1 MNQIFVKFI
10 RNDIDD
16 DTLTHQVNSFLKNH
30 QNYKVK
36 DFQYIH
42 PEAAKITEF
51 LMVLFE
57 VEDESN

>member
-1 MNQIFVKFI
+1 MKQFFVKFT
-10 RNDIDD
+10 RSACG
-16 DTLTHQVNSFLKNH
+16 DTLTQQVNSFLENH

-42 PEAAKITEF
+42 PEASTITEF

>member
-1 MNQIFVKFI
+1 MKQFFIKFT
-10 RNDIDD
+10 RNACG
-16 DTLTHQVNSFLKNH
+16 DTLTEQVNSFIENH

-42 PEAAKITEF
+42 PEASTVNEF

-57 VEDESN
+57 LEEDD

>member
-1 MNQIFVKFI
+1 MKQFFVKFN
-10 RNDIDD
+10 RNAIGD
-16 DTLTHQVNSFLKNH
+16 DTLTQQVNSFLENH

-57 VEDESN
+57 VEKDD

>member
-1 MNQIFVKFI
+1 MKQFFIKFT
-10 RNDIDD
+10 RNACG
-16 DTLTHQVNSFLKNH
+16 DTLTEQVNSFIENH

-42 PEAAKITEF
+42 PEASTVNEF

-57 VEDESN
+57 VEDD

>member
-1 MNQIFVKFI
+1 MKQIFAKFI
-10 RNDIDD
+10 RNATD
-16 DTLTHQVNSFLKNH
+16 DTLTQQVNSFLENH

-42 PEAAKITEF
+42 PEVAKITEF

-57 VEDESN
+57 VEDD

>member
-1 MNQIFVKFI
+1 MKQFFVKFT
-10 RNDIDD
+10 RSACG
-16 DTLTHQVNSFLKNH
+16 DTLTQQVNSFLENH

-42 PEAAKITEF
+42 PEASTITEF

-57 VEDESN
+57 VKDESN

>member
-1 MNQIFVKFI
+1 MKQIFVNFI
-10 RNDIDD
+10 RNVTDEPL
-16 DTLTHQVNSFLKNH
+16 TLQVNSFLKNH

-42 PEAAKITEF
+42 PEATKINEF

-57 VEDESN
+57 VEDDD

>member
-1 MNQIFVKFI
+1 MKQFFVKFT
-10 RNDIDD
+10 RSACG
-16 DTLTHQVNSFLKNH
+16 DTLTQQVNSFLENH

-42 PEAAKITEF
+42 PEASTITEF

-57 VEDESN
+57 VEDEPN

>member
-1 MNQIFVKFI
+1 MKQIFVKFI

-16 DTLTHQVNSFLKNH
+16 DTLIHQVNSFLRNH

-42 PEAAKITEF
+42 PNEEKVTEF

-57 VEDESN
+57 IEDD